1 MMLAPDMP
9 EDVKAKAVEAAK
21 LRIDLEAAL
30 SAQPIDRAKAVEIF
44 GQLKKA
50 EQEVELWMFGKKI
63 DRIEAFRKQQELNRN
78 VPPAPPAPPAPA
90 PEAPAE

>member
-1 MMLAPDMP
+1 MMFAPDMP
-9 EDVKAKAVEAAK
+9 EDVKAKVVEAKK
-21 LRIDLEAAL
+21 LKIDLEAAL
-30 SAQPIDRAKAVEIF
+30 SSRPVDKAKALEIF